1 MRTIQANTYITL
13 ANVNKPKSWEQLLA
27 AVKEATAVEPVCVNF
42 AFVQLSEPNLYLTE
56 LLMNDR
62 VTIECIK
69 SNTTHMVL
77 HSAAIVVLHDNK
89 KIAEKFK
96 FQTIEASKTLSKKEL
111 EIRQRFNKY
120 KAAINATIDAKGA
133 GRTSIFVTLADLT
146 KDCGL
151 NFATNKNGISDFFN
165 ILRDIL
171 VERGI
176 KEIMISMRNI
186 AYKENLITSYL
197 RTAIRICKEHDI
209 KITFTD
215 CSEEL
220 NSKLRLHMKL
230 TYNNGAPE
238 DVLNFIKQLGI
249 GRVVLL
255 TKLKDRNTENTDY
268 REEDEVIAQ
277 FIAIIR
283 QISTDAIEFK
293 YTGFGAMPTFHDLL
307 AQYGSPDEFD
317 DKLIMHIVN
326 IPIADLGCTDIRIAK
341 GWHLNLLNGDVD
353 SSGEFN
359 YISTY
364 TSETIKALAQPE
376 EVVLPEFIRR
386 SFRSWHES
394 FNERAMLV
402 DIQNFKKKCKRK
414 H

>member
-62 VTIECIK
+62 ITIECIK

-111 EIRQRFNKY
+111 EARQRFNKY

-151 NFATNKNGISDFFN
+151 NFVTNKNGISDFFN

-283 QISTDAIEFK
+283 QISADAVEFK
-293 YTGFGAMPTFHDLL
+293 YTGFDAMKTFHDLL
-307 AQYGSPDEFD
+307 AYYGSPDEFD
-317 DKLIMHIVN
+317 DKLLMHIVN